1 MPARRNGIVCASPS
15 RYTSDE
21 RATILSLIRLG
32 GEVAAAPERIGRA
45 KLIATAWVGGRIVG
59 VAALKRP
66 LDSYRSKVAGRA
78 GVKLKPSEWPFE
90 LGYVFVLDDQRGCG
104 LARSLTDAL
113 IREAGRA
120 SIFATV
126 RTANQGMQA
135 VLRRFEFAVAGRDYL
150 SDDGERLLSLWIR
163 RRPA

>member
-1 MPARRNGIVCASPS
+1 MPARPNGIVCASPS

-32 GEVAAAPERIGRA
+32 GEVAATPERIGRA

-66 LDSYRSKVAGRA
+66 LDSYRSKVAERA

-90 LGYVFVLDDQRGCG
+90 LGYVFVLDDQRGRG

-113 IREAGRA
+113 IREAGSA
-120 SIFATV
+120 NIFATV
-126 RTANQGMQA
+126 RANNEGMQT
-135 VLRRFEFAVAGRDYL
+135 VLRRFEFAVAGRDYV
-150 SDDGERLLSLWIR
+150 SQDGERTLSLWTR